1 MATNL
6 VFILVNRKSKITIK
20 FLVKQTNAIIIILSE
35 QGNKHLIGPNP
46 IRQPGEWEPYKG
58 SYALATSLNLH
69 LFATL

>member
-1 MATNL
+1 MIMIM
-6 VFILVNRKSKITIK
+6 ILISY
-20 FLVKQTNAIIIILSE
+20 LSE

>member
-46 IRQPGEWEPYKG
+46 IRQPGE
-58 SYALATSLNLH
+58 
-69 LFATL
+69 